1 MQAACHASLSAF
13 HHSHK
18 REKVLHEEED
28 EIRRRKERGSI
39 HHTGVNT
46 TNTITG
52 AAVSTFSPS
61 QEEQEDS
68 QEEFQ
73 T

>member
-1 MQAACHASLSAF
+1 MHRCLHFITAT
-13 HHSHK
+13 K
-18 REKVLHEEED
+18 GKKVLHEEED
-28 EIRRRKERGSI
+28 ENRRRKERGSI